1 MKLTEELENTIEKCT
16 SLTVSFTQKQ
26 LKNLQN
32 SNTSKLL
39 KYTNFFLQKFTE
51 NTQLQEL
58 LTDRIE
64 ESTFLSKLKKGDY
77 YYPLLHSLQLLSDI
91 GVHLS
96 QNTSK
101 DDTQHLL
108 RTVNLQSDR
117 IANLN
122 RKISATMSSRVP
134 SEPEFKI

>member
-26 LKNLQN
+26 LKNLQDP
-32 SNTSKLL
+32 NTSKLL
-39 KYTNFFLQKFTE
+39 KYANFFLQKFTE

-77 YYPLLHSLQLLSDI
+77 YYPLLNSLQLLSDI

-122 RKISATMSSRVP
+122 RKISATMSSRVSP
-134 SEPEFKI
+134 EPKFKI